1 MFGFMCYLIV
11 PVGIST
17 NISVIL
23 WSPNFNNNN
32 NNNKQ
37 KKARK
42 GKGMN
47 RGKNKWWEI

>member
-11 PVGIST
+11 PVGISA

-23 WSPNFNNNN
+23 WSPNSNNNN
-32 NNNKQ
+32 DKQ

-42 GKGMN
+42 AKGMN
-47 RGKNKWWEI
+47 GGKNKWWEI